1 MSLLC
6 LLYFD
11 AREMPKEEAES
22 MRHGAWSEVSK
33 ARQATKARKGK
44 TTEDRGQKTEYNL
57 LLTPDTSC
65 RAVSDQDRNCL
76 LI

>member
-22 MRHGAWSEVSK
+22 MRHGAWSEAS
-33 ARQATKARKGK
+33 KARKGK
-44 TTEDRGQKTEYNL
+44 TTEGRGQTAEDRRQ
-57 LLTPDTSC
+57 LTTDT
-65 RAVSDQDRNCL
+65 
-76 LI
+76 